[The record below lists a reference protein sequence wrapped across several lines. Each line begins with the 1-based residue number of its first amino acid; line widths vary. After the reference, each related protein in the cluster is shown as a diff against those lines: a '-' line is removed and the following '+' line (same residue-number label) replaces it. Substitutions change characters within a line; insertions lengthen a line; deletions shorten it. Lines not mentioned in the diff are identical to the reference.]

1 MENEFGRYKR
11 MADAIDDLAAKYHEK
26 PFIYSLCQWGWE
38 NPYNWA
44 PRISQAWRI
53 DADIKP
59 FWSAIKQIIYLQT
72 ASHLSTGFYQHGD
85 MDMLEVGKQSL
96 DELFRDGD

>member
-1 MENEFGRYKR
+1 MGN
-11 MADAIDDLAAKYHEK
+11 AIDALAAKYNET

-53 DADIKP
+53 DNDIKP
-59 FWSAIKQIIYLQT
+59 WWW
-72 ASHLSTGFYQHGD
+72 
-85 MDMLEVGKQSL
+85 VSL
-96 DELFRDGD
+96 FMRSIVVQDVILIQ